1 MDWYFREFATFS
13 SQPETHLQLN
23 NAVIARSGA
32 VQLKYNRPAP
42 QRLDV
47 CGNVRSPRECDAK
60 RINNSWNDCFRVLIE
75 KRSSVHYGIGV

>member
-32 VQLKYNRPAP
+32 VQVGD
-42 QRLDV
+42 RLYTDM
-47 CGNVRSPRECDAK
+47 CMARDTGALA
-60 RINNSWNDCFRVLIE
+60 ILTLT
-75 KRSSVHYGIGV
+75 G